1 MNFPAPCLLLVGLFA
16 LVAAGSASAAP
27 MKTSTPPAH
36 SLDLADRQA
45 SERPWPS
52 LASTPSAPLLAHDE
66 RYRHDERW
74 HDHRDDWR
82 REQWRREQWRRE
94 QHRREMQRQRYW
106 ERHHER
112 ALHHRYDDDH
122 RYYRR

>member
-1 MNFPAPCLLLVGLFA
+1 MTTLSPRTLFFGLFA
-16 LVAAGSASAAP
+16 LVAAGSAAAAP
-27 MKTSTPPAH
+27 LTFVQEPAATTRAA
-36 SLDLADRQA
+36 SPWPDLAEMTAQPA
-45 SERPWPS
+45 
-52 LASTPSAPLLAHDE
+52 TTLLAHDD

-74 HDHRDDWR
+74 HDRRDDWR

-94 QHRREMQRQRYW
+94 QHRRELERQRYW

-112 ALHHRYDDDH
+112 AMHHRYQQDY

>member
-1 MNFPAPCLLLVGLFA
+1 MKIPAPYMLLVGLFA
-16 LVAAGSASAAP
+16 LATAGSATAAA
-27 MKTSTPPAH
+27 MKTSTPPSH
-36 SLDLADRQA
+36 TLDLADRKA
-45 SERPWPS
+45 TETPWPS
-52 LASTPSAPLLAHDE
+52 LASAPSAPLLAHDD

-94 QHRREMQRQRYW
+94 QHRRAMERQRYW
-106 ERHHER
+106 DRHHDR
-112 ALHHRYDDDH
+112 ALHHRYDDDS

>member
-1 MNFPAPCLLLVGLFA
+1 MTILSPRTLFFGLFA
-16 LVAAGSASAAP
+16 LVAAGSAAAAP
-27 MKTSTPPAH
+27 LTFVQEPAATTRAA
-36 SLDLADRQA
+36 SPWPDLAEMTAQPA
-45 SERPWPS
+45 
-52 LASTPSAPLLAHDE
+52 TTLLAHDD

-74 HDHRDDWR
+74 HDR

-94 QHRREMQRQRYW
+94 QHRRELERQRYW

-112 ALHHRYDDDH
+112 AMHHRYQQDY

>member
-1 MNFPAPCLLLVGLFA
+1 MLLVGLFA
-16 LVAAGSASAAP
+16 IAAAGSASAAP
-27 MKTSTPPAH
+27 MKTATPPAQV
-36 SLDLADRQA
+36 LEAA
-45 SERPWPS
+45 SHPVAENPWPN
-52 LASTPSAPLLAHDE
+52 LASAPSAALLAHDD

-94 QHRREMQRQRYW
+94 QHRRAMERQRYW
-106 ERHHER
+106 DRHHDR
-112 ALHHRYDDDH
+112 ALHHRYDDDR

>member
-1 MNFPAPCLLLVGLFA
+1 MKIPAPCMLLAGLFA
-16 LVAAGSASAAP
+16 LAAAGSASAAP
-27 MKTSTPPAH
+27 MKTSTPPAQVLDTASHH
-36 SLDLADRQA
+36 SPAT
-45 SERPWPS
+45 PWPS
-52 LASTPSAPLLAHDE
+52 LATAPTAPLLAHDD

-94 QHRREMQRQRYW
+94 QHRRAMERQRYW
-106 ERHHER
+106 DRHHDR
-112 ALHHRYDDDH
+112 ALHHRYDDDR